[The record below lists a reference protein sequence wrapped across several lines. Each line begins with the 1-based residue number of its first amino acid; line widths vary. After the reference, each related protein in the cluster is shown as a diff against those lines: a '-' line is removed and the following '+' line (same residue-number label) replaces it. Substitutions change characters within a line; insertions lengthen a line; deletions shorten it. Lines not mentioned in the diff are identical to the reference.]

1 MKKILKKLVFIL
13 FICLV
18 CFFVYVKYWA
28 GPRYIRKRFG
38 LAVSGFWDGQLR
50 FENAK
55 FNFFD
60 DQHYIGVS
68 FLDNKGRKW
77 AYADTINATLG
88 NWPSKDYYI
97 RNIDIDK
104 LTIQLLAD
112 TDKKTFP
119 LKPAFSGSVPK
130 DPTAVLQSVNI
141 NSGSISLVSSNGEKI
156 YLGDIFL
163 LAQRRKDIFEISTAI
178 NNTGTLDNLVFK
190 GDLGRDYFELNNI
203 SGSICDGKTKGH
215 LRIDN
220 DKLESPDIT
229 GQFKLEKID
238 MAKLA
243 ELADR
248 PGKITTGKATL
259 EHLFTA
265 EKMDLDAFSGQGSL
279 SIDNAD
285 ILPTPLLSKIF
296 KSIGLADNELKATS
310 DATMAF
316 TTKGLLLTVN
326 QASCTNQHG
335 AILVEPGGIIDL
347 KNRSVDMH
355 VTAIQLRQIGDFIR
369 KIPVLR
375 LFARLKDKLTRLRIE
390 GQWSDPAAKLIK
402 KEPVKDVKDGVV
414 GFFID
419 VANAGG
425 QLTDLMINGTKNHV
439 EEKNE

>member
-1 MKKILKKLVFIL
+1 MKKILKKLIL
-13 FICLV
+13 ILIICLV
-18 CFFVYVKYWA
+18 SFFVYVKYWA

-38 LAVSGFWDGQLR
+38 LAVSGFWDGQLH

-60 DQHYIGVS
+60 DQHYKGVS

-77 AYADTINATLG
+77 AYADTIKATLG
-88 NWPSKDYYI
+88 NWPSRDYYI

-119 LKPAFSGSVPK
+119 LKPSFSASAPK
-130 DPTAVLQSVNI
+130 DPTAVLRSVNI
-141 NSGSISLVSSNGEKI
+141 STGSVNVVSIKGEKI

-190 GDLGRDYFELNNI
+190 GTLSKDYFELNNI
-203 SGSICDGKTKGH
+203 SGSLCNAKTQGH
-215 LRIDN
+215 LLIN
-220 DKLESPDIT
+220 NGNSESSKIA
-229 GQFKLEKID
+229 GQFRLEKID

-248 PGKITTGKATL
+248 PGKITTGEATL

-265 EKMDLDAFSGQGSL
+265 DKMDLDAFSGHGSL

-296 KSIGLADNELKATS
+296 KSVGLADNELKSTS
-310 DATMAF
+310 DAAMAF
-316 TTKGLLLTVN
+316 TTKGLVLTVN
-326 QASCTNQHG
+326 QAGCTNQHG

-355 VTAIQLRQIGDFIR
+355 VTAIQFRQIGDFIR
-369 KIPVLR
+369 KVPVLR
-375 LFARLKDKLTRLRIE
+375 LFARLRDKLLRLRIE

-425 QLTDLMINGTKNHV
+425 QLIDNNGRN
-439 EEKNE
+439 